1 MAELTKRYIVM
12 SMATEAP
19 FDLTDPDGAFV
30 LKPWKDPAALRALV
44 VYSENCYPE
53 LGRDLEAWVRAIQSG
68 PALRGDVGRRNE
80 PHLRPAMTTPEIAD
94 DARSGR
100 RPRRRRAAK
109 ARSATRRGRQTRKAK
124 RRGRQPKNAK
134 RRRS

>member
-53 LGRDLEAWVRAIQSG
+53 LGRDLEAWIRAIQSG

-80 PHLRPAMTTPEIAD
+80 PHLRPAITTPEVAGGT
-94 DARSGR
+94 RSGR
-100 RPRRRRAAK
+100 RPRQRRAARAGRT
-109 ARSATRRGRQTRKAK
+109 ARRARPTRKAK
-124 RRGRQPKNAK
+124 RRGRQTKTAK
-134 RRRS
+134 RRRA